1 MMSACLLEPTAA
13 SVQFTGTGEVSSCHT
28 SLPPHDR
35 YQLFVQLES
44 DSGSSLTEVNFMRL
58 PDCKSDLNGPRESRM
73 IRITDKRSPWVEVW
87 AEARAVGQFWIG
99 AEEGTRIRVRLD
111 VEDTN
116 IEWAWLGLTG
126 ARLGLI
132 CSASWLF
139 FKQVSCSKRLMDV

>member
-1 MMSACLLEPTAA
+1 M
-13 SVQFTGTGEVSSCHT
+13 
-28 SLPPHDR
+28 
-35 YQLFVQLES
+35 QLES
-44 DSGSSLTEVNFMRL
+44 DGGSSLTEVDFMRL